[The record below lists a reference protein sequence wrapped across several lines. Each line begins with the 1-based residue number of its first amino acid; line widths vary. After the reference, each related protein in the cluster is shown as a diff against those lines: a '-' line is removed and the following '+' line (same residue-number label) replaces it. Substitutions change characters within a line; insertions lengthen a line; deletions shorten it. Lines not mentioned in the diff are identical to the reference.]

1 MSHAVTAEM
10 TREEM
15 LQELLAI
22 EQETHELL
30 ERAARVCT
38 DPEERALF
46 ERLARREERSLV
58 ELQTEMERLE
68 AVEFVQ
74 RALDC

>member
-1 MSHAVTAEM
+1 MSHTVTAEM
-10 TREEM
+10 PREV
-15 LQELLAI
+15 LLRELLAI
-22 EQETHELL
+22 ERETHELL
-30 ERAARVCT
+30 ERAARVCA

-46 ERLARREERSLV
+46 ERLAKREAGSLI
-58 ELQTEMERLE
+58 ELQAEIDRLE